1 MKGRTNPHR
10 VLFLTGRAGSEPVDQ
25 GNEPR
30 LVKESE
36 THDDIVQVK
45 TIEDEHANLSLSNLT
60 KLN

>member
-1 MKGRTNPHR
+1 MIGRTNPHR

-45 TIEDEHANLSLSNLT
+45 TIEDL
-60 KLN
+60 